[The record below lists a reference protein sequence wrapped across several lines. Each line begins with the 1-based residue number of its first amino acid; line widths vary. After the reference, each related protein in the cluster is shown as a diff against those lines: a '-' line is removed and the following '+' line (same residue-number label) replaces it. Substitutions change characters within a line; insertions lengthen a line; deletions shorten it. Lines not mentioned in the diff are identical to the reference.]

1 MKKPERFRN
10 INILCTKRIK
20 LKYFIVA
27 ICVMMVTFDAG
38 SRPLK
43 KMALSSVRVTLN
55 SNTKS

>member
-10 INILCTKRIK
+10 INIQCIKLIK

-27 ICVMMVTFDAG
+27 LCVTIVAFDSG